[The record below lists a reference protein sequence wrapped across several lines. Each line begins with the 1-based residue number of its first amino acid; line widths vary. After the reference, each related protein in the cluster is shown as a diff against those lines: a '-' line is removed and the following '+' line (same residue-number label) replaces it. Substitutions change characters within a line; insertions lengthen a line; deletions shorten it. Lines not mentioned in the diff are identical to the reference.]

1 MRQSRSSVLPKTG
14 DDETPKA
21 RSLLAPR
28 LMAAVGMLGLV
39 ASFGMM
45 AAFAP
50 AHARIQNPS
59 TPARTGCLVSA
70 SLIQQL
76 SAASVRV
83 EVNKAGLAPAGPVPG
98 GGATR

>member
-1 MRQSRSSVLPKTG
+1 MRQSRSSVLPETG
-14 DDETPKA
+14 IGETRKA

-28 LMAAVGMLGLV
+28 LMAAAGMLGLA
-39 ASFGMM
+39 ASFGLM

-50 AHARIQNPS
+50 AHARVQSPS
-59 TPARTGCLVSA
+59 VPARAGCLVSA

-83 EVNKAGLAPAGPVPG
+83 ELKRG
-98 GGATR
+98 